1 MFEIFRAKLLNAHA
15 VDRWPISILLLRRRS
30 LRSHLTSMLN
40 EIERSLNSGFSR
52 FVFRVTKDLTAPKL
66 TAFKNLF
73 KKTKNNY

>member
-1 MFEIFRAKLLNAHA
+1 
-15 VDRWPISILLLRRRS
+15 
-30 LRSHLTSMLN
+30 MLN

-73 KKTKNNY
+73 KKTQEQLLAGWNDFFNE